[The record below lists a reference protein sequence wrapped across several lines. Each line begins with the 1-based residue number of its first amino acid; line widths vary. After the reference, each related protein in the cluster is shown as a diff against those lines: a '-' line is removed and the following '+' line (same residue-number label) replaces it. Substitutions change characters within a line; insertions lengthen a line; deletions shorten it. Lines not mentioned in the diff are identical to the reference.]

1 LLDRQRRSFDGL
13 VETGIYDLAFDHPAV
28 AKAFVS
34 QVLSRVVPRLSRRGR
49 LSILDCGCGTGA
61 WLTYLH
67 RQLVAAGLTS
77 PRLCGFDLSER
88 MVEVARTKLHGLAE
102 ASDIRCGNVLDRES
116 YAFDGMDGGFD
127 LVFTYD
133 VVQQL
138 PRAHQMESCRVVLDS
153 VAGGGVALIFD
164 NDAESPFG
172 RRMALRKFLTRYCG
186 LQLVP
191 DYYCNASYPRLERL
205 RQKLQREG
213 GVSTEVVVRDDALK
227 RGLIAMREASTR
239 ATAISAP

>member
-1 LLDRQRRSFDGL
+1 
-13 VETGIYDLAFDHPAV
+13 
-28 AKAFVS
+28 
-34 QVLSRVVPRLSRRGR
+34 
-49 LSILDCGCGTGA
+49 
-61 WLTYLH
+61 
-67 RQLVAAGLTS
+67 
-77 PRLCGFDLSER
+77 
-88 MVEVARTKLHGLAE
+88 
-102 ASDIRCGNVLDRES
+102 
-116 YAFDGMDGGFD
+116 
-127 LVFTYD
+127 
-133 VVQQL
+133 
-138 PRAHQMESCRVVLDS
+138 MESCRVVLDS